1 MVLELITFQ
10 VVKLL
15 QQKTVLKFL
24 TNSNSASSAITL
36 MMMNIPVEDEE
47 MIVEEEAQA
56 EGQIEAQEE
65 VQTEVPEEVPEA
77 PETKEEEEAN
87 LLDSL
92 PEALISPL
100 CEHNDKFAS
109 KG

>member
-15 QQKTVLKFL
+15 QQETVLKFL

-77 PETKEEEEAN
+77 PETKEEEE
-87 LLDSL
+87 
-92 PEALISPL
+92 
-100 CEHNDKFAS
+100 
-109 KG
+109 G